1 MFKHTKTTK
10 KTKVSFFNLFLT
22 RKTELNSS
30 MHFWHHYAL
39 KQIPLFALSLSRDCW
54 KRDNK
59 LSRTLSLTLLN
70 VVGPSLTHTNT
81 CTYFF
86 LVPKDDDD
94 DDETLFDLGLLF
106 FDGVKE
112 QRTVP
117 QNFRSTFH
125 ALFWPFRVH
134 QQALP
139 VGGGTSS
146 RFALILDPNERNK
159 LHNLELFRGG
169 TEIFCPQWHGPET
182 RITLHFD
189 EYQQEGSSSQ
199 YTRSLA
205 LWTPCSPIPAI
216 LLVVSSGCSGEKQ
229 KLCIRKKERS
239 NWKGVAITTAL
250 FALKSL
256 KSVENEIIEIPPKA
270 AESNN
275 N

>member
-70 VVGPSLTHTNT
+70 AVGPSLTHTNT

-106 FDGVKE
+106 LWGK
-112 QRTVP
+112 RTENRAPKLPIDFSRPFLAVP
-117 QNFRSTFH
+117 CPPT
-125 ALFWPFRVH
+125 
-134 QQALP
+134 
-139 VGGGTSS
+139 GTS
-146 RFALILDPNERNK
+146 
-159 LHNLELFRGG
+159 GG
-169 TEIFCPQWHGPET
+169 RRHQLTICANFGPE
-182 RITLHFD
+182 R
-189 EYQQEGSSSQ
+189 
-199 YTRSLA
+199 A
-205 LWTPCSPIPAI
+205 
-216 LLVVSSGCSGEKQ
+216 K
-229 KLCIRKKERS
+229 
-239 NWKGVAITTAL
+239 
-250 FALKSL
+250 
-256 KSVENEIIEIPPKA
+256 
-270 AESNN
+270 
-275 N
+275 